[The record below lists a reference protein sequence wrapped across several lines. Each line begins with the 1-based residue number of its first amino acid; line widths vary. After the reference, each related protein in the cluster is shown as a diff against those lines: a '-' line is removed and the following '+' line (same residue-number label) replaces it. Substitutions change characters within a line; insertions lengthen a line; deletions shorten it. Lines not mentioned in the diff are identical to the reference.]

1 MISNRR
7 IGLYE
12 FGARLFLL
20 EMLPG
25 ARRIAGLMGQGAGLR
40 SDRGSRRLVVC
51 TLLDIDQTPLSSTA
65 HIETVGA
72 WW

>member
-12 FGARLFLL
+12 FWARLFLL

-25 ARRIAGLMGQGAGLR
+25 ARRIAGLMGQGRPARAIAAAG
-40 SDRGSRRLVVC
+40 DWFC
-51 TLLDIDQTPLSSTA
+51 TLLDIDQTPQSSRA
-65 HIETVGA
+65 HIETVDA
-72 WW
+72 WC